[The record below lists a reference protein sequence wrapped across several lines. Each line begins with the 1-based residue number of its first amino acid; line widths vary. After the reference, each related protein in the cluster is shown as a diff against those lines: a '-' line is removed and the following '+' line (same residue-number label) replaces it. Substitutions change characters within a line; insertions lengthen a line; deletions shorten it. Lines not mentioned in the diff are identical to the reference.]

1 MKYSFNVKINNE
13 GLAYAYK
20 EELNVS
26 YKDLGAVCDAVR
38 YLKASSA
45 VALTEKLARME
56 MPIPYK
62 RHNKHMGARHELHGR
77 KGKYPIKAA
86 KEVRIVL
93 LNAIANANNKALPGE
108 ELIVLHACANKTNI
122 VRRQPSK
129 GGISWGRGMY
139 GRSALM
145 HSDIE
150 YSKIEIILG
159 SSDEKGITKNMKY
172 FIGKKSNI
180 SKKFE
185 SIERIA
191 PVKKKQ
197 QKDNKK
203 EKESTAIKS
212 ETKALNSPKSE
223 KASKNEGT
231 KTQENKKTITNKE
244 SNANEKAKSSTSQ
257 GVSSNIDNTVDL
269 QKNKAVNE

>member
-1 MKYSFNVKINNE
+1 MKYSFNIKMDDE
-13 GLAYAYK
+13 GLAFSYRD
-20 EELNVS
+20 ELNVS

-45 VALTEKLARME
+45 VALTEKLSRME

-86 KEVRIVL
+86 KEVRIAL
-93 LNAIANANNKALPGE
+93 LNAIANANNKALPGDD
-108 ELIVLHACANKTNI
+108 LIVLHACANKTHI

-129 GGISWGRGMY
+129 GGLAWGRGMY

-159 SSDEKGITKNMKY
+159 SPDEKFITKNMKY

-180 SKKFE
+180 SKKLE
-185 SIERIA
+185 SVEL
-191 PVKKKQ
+191 VSTTKKS
-197 QKDNKK
+197 KDNKK
-203 EKESTAIKS
+203 KNEEKQKTENKA
-212 ETKALNSPKSE
+212 ETKAITSKTEKQANKEKQHEKHVEQSKPSSE
-223 KASKNEGT
+223 S
-231 KTQENKKTITNKE
+231 KKTDVQETK
-244 SNANEKAKSSTSQ
+244 K
-257 GVSSNIDNTVDL
+257 
-269 QKNKAVNE
+269 VNE

>member
-1 MKYSFNVKINNE
+1 MKYSFNINMNDE
-13 GLAYAYK
+13 GLAYAYR

-45 VALTEKLARME
+45 VALTEKLSRME
-56 MPIPYK
+56 MPIPYR

-86 KEVRIVL
+86 KEVRLVL

-108 ELIVLHACANKTNI
+108 ELTVLHASANKTHI

-129 GGISWGRGMY
+129 GGLAWGRGMY

-159 SSDEKGITKNMKY
+159 SPDEKELTKNMKY
-172 FIGKKSNI
+172 FIGKKSRI

-185 SIERIA
+185 SVERVV
-191 PVKKKQ
+191 PVKKSKDKKAKDEKSQKQ
-197 QKDNKK
+197 D
-203 EKESTAIKS
+203 
-212 ETKALNSPKSE
+212 TKAISAPKSE
-223 KASKNEGT
+223 KTVEKKPLSESQQKKQESEGVA
-231 KTQENKKTITNKE
+231 KGSI
-244 SNANEKAKSSTSQ
+244 SEKAKHSAE
-257 GVSSNIDNTVDL
+257 NDK
-269 QKNKAVNE
+269 KNNVQETQEENK